1 VSSRL
6 APLLNG
12 SFPPGRYRLTGP
24 VSLRE
29 AYDGIGAAGWSA
41 GVIHG
46 REIDGRTDMFEQFAT
61 AHKFPDWFGG
71 NWDAFVDCL
80 RDLSWLPGDGVAVL
94 WQHYAMFA
102 AALPE
107 LAERVDEILD
117 DVIVQRTEIDVP
129 PLFVLYPGPRD
140 GASGSRAWQLHPAS

>member
-1 VSSRL
+1 MSSRL

-61 AHKFPDWFGG
+61 ALKFPDWFGG

-80 RDLSWLPGDGVAVL
+80 RELHEVYADAVNRAVAEDRDDLVQELVSEYDEEALKLMSRVLPVA
-94 WQHYAMFA
+94 A
-102 AALPE
+102 
-107 LAERVDEILD
+107 
-117 DVIVQRTEIDVP
+117 
-129 PLFVLYPGPRD
+129 
-140 GASGSRAWQLHPAS
+140 